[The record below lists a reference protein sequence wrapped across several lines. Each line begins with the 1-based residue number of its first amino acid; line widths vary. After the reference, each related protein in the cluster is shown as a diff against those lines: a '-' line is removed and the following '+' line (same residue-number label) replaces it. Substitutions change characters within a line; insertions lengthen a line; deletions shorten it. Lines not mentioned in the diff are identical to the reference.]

1 MLARASRFTIV
12 LLAALLPIGAG
23 LAQEYPVKPVRMI
36 VPFPPGGGTDLIAR
50 ITSGKLSQLLGQQFV
65 VENRPGAGTVIG
77 SEVAARAAGDGYT
90 ILMQVNSLAAN
101 HTLYPKLPYDTLKD
115 FIPIV
120 LVGSTPNVF
129 VIHPSMPVKNAAEF
143 VALAQRRPDEISY
156 ASSGVGGASYLAT
169 EYFKMLTGVKMLHVP
184 YKGTAPAIAAILS
197 GEAQVSIAAAPGTI
211 SFIKSGKL
219 RALGVTGAQR
229 WPVFPQLPTLEE
241 AGIKGFEFETWYG
254 IFAPRGTP
262 AAVATKLNATVN
274 KVLAMPDVKEQL
286 QKGGFEI
293 AGGTQESFAAYFQ
306 SEIEKLGK
314 VIRTTGAKP
323 E

>member
-1 MLARASRFTIV
+1 
-12 LLAALLPIGAG
+12 
-23 LAQEYPVKPVRMI
+23 
-36 VPFPPGGGTDLIAR
+36 
-50 ITSGKLSQLLGQQFV
+50 
-65 VENRPGAGTVIG
+65 
-77 SEVAARAAGDGYT
+77 
-90 ILMQVNSLAAN
+90 MQVNSLAAN

-229 WPVFPQLPTLEE
+229 WPVFPELPTLEE

-262 AAVATKLNATVN
+262 AAVVTKLNATVN
-274 KVLAMPDVKEQL
+274 KLLSMPDVKEQL

-293 AGGTQESFAAYFQ
+293 AGGTPESFAAYFQ
-306 SEIEKLGK
+306 SEIEKLGN